1 LTRSLLLAKNQPPAG
16 RPQAGDI
23 MSEQRAT

>member
-1 LTRSLLLAKNQPPAG
+1 LTRRLLPVKNQRQQDA
-16 RPQAGDI
+16 RKAGDI